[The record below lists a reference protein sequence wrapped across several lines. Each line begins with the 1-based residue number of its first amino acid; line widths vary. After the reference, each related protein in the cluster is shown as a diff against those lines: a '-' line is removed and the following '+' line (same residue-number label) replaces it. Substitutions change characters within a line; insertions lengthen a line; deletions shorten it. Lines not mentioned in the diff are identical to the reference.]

1 MVTAT
6 ATAPA
11 VVPATPTV
19 SQAPATSAAPAAE
32 KPVICP
38 EHVFCQV
45 DVASKEEALD
55 FLSRQGEVLGL
66 AQSHEALLE
75 SFLAR
80 EELGSTGCVE
90 GLAIPHAKCAAVT
103 RPAVCLAKFAQPVE
117 WGSLD
122 GKPVTCAVALFV
134 PGGQA
139 GTTHLK
145 LLSKIAVLT
154 SQDEFGAFIG
164 STNDPA
170 AISDYLL
177 GHLS

>member
-6 ATAPA
+6 PVAPVA
-11 VVPATPTV
+11 SSAPTP
-19 SQAPATSAAPAAE
+19 SAAPAAE

-45 DVASKEEALD
+45 DATSKEEALD
-55 FLSRQGEVLGL
+55 FLARQGEALGL
-66 AQSHEALLE
+66 ARSHDALRE

-80 EELGSTGCVE
+80 EALGSTGCVE
-90 GLAIPHAKCAAVT
+90 GLAIPHAKCTAVT
-103 RPAVCLAKFAQPVE
+103 RPAVCLAKFSQPVE

-134 PGGQA
+134 PEGQA

-164 STNDPA
+164 STNDPD
-170 AISDYLL
+170 AISGYLL
-177 GHLS
+177 SRLA